1 MSKLTLDDS
10 RYPLSV
16 QTSIKGESEESISTS
31 IRVTK
36 TYHQKSPI
44 QLHRLVSVG
53 DKRYVIP
60 SCNYFLNVGQ
70 TCTVNKLWKG
80 EQMGSH
86 SHCVLLE
93 LHRYISWL
101 IDEIVK
107 TKKQLSAMLMLMLH
121 CLSTRGHFVT
131 SLLGAPKN
139 KLI

>member
-1 MSKLTLDDS
+1 
-10 RYPLSV
+10 
-16 QTSIKGESEESISTS
+16 
-31 IRVTK
+31 
-36 TYHQKSPI
+36 
-44 QLHRLVSVG
+44 
-53 DKRYVIP
+53 
-60 SCNYFLNVGQ
+60 
-70 TCTVNKLWKG
+70 
-80 EQMGSH
+80 MGSH

-107 TKKQLSAMLMLMLH
+107 TKKQLSAMLMLH

>member
-1 MSKLTLDDS
+1 
-10 RYPLSV
+10 
-16 QTSIKGESEESISTS
+16 
-31 IRVTK
+31 
-36 TYHQKSPI
+36 
-44 QLHRLVSVG
+44 
-53 DKRYVIP
+53 
-60 SCNYFLNVGQ
+60 
-70 TCTVNKLWKG
+70 
-80 EQMGSH
+80 MGSH

-101 IDEIVK
+101 IDEILK